1 MSGAHHVLDFERLAE
16 TIRHASPDVVF
27 AVVLGSAAGGIL
39 RPGSDLDLGLF
50 IADISRAWA
59 VRSAVGQALEG
70 LLPGVPIDLG
80 ILNNADPVYRFEAA
94 SGRLLFT
101 RDLEAW
107 LEFFSR
113 AAREYEY
120 QMADYE
126 RQRRYRMEARREN

>member
-1 MSGAHHVLDFERLAE
+1 MSGASHAVDFERLAA
-16 TIRHASPDVVF
+16 TIRSASPDVVF
-27 AVVLGSAAGGIL
+27 AVVLGSAAEGNL
-39 RPGSDLDLGLF
+39 RPGSDLDLALF
-50 IADISRAWA
+50 ITDISRAWA
-59 VRSAVGQALEG
+59 VRSAVDQALDG
-70 LLPGVPIDLG
+70 LLPGVPIDIG
-80 ILNNADPVYRFEAA
+80 ILNHSDPVYRFEAA

-101 RDLEAW
+101 RDLEVW